1 MLESARVE
9 GRRALVGGRRLGQG
23 FQHVERVGELAQ
35 NRLAAAAGGI
45 AQAPRHAVI
54 QARQRRERT
63 GRIARIAQA
72 GADPVRVQQ
81 SAQHRQWAAG
91 LQRAEQALEHT
102 RRGLRPGRR
111 LQGHRAAGLA
121 VAVGHRHLE
130 AEHGGL
136 LEQWQGDPGVAGVGV
151 VDRQRRRAV
160 IPLRPAVLQRMVVR
174 VRGHRQQPCGF
185 AATGDARVG
194 VGVVDTRGR
203 VGRCRQDGNGDPV
216 AGAPALIVHGGQ
228 RQLDVRGLGHRRRG
242 ERHLELVVALQ
253 RQGGAARRRPP
264 QHADHGAIV
273 TGGAVQH
280 HPIAGGDGAVLA
292 GIHRRQGVVEGIHHG
307 DGDRIPAHGA
317 TGILRLQFERQ
328 RRVGVHLRRDDTQQ
342 ILVPGAVDDRFG
354 PAGLPPAQAPQG
366 AARGHRGAAVELQGF
381 ALIDPLVLA
390 GVHAGRIAF
399 VGVDGHRAHRVA
411 GGAAVIGDPH
421 PDPGFAVHRRGRH
434 PHRQAARLL
443 LDHGQRPIHG
453 PGHRH
458 DLAVVVLGGEPKG
471 TLRAGGQPGRPF
483 QRRPRR
489 PVGRLGRRR
498 VTVRATPTPTT
509 GRQQRGD
516 EKHRRHAKPVRP
528 T

>member
-1 MLESARVE
+1 MLKSARVE

-63 GRIARIAQA
+63 GRIAWIAQA

-81 SAQHRQWAAG
+81 PAQHRQRAAG
-91 LQRAEQALEHT
+91 LQRAEQALEHA

-136 LEQWQGDPGVAGVGV
+136 IQQRQGDPGVAGVGV

-160 IPLRPAVLQRMVVR
+160 IPLRPAVLQWVVVR
-174 VRGHRQQPCGF
+174 VRGDRQQPCGF
-185 AATGDARVG
+185 AAAGDARVG
-194 VGVVDTRGR
+194 VGVIDTRGR
-203 VGRCRQDGNGDPV
+203 VGRCRKNSDGDAV

-242 ERHLELVVALQ
+242 ERHLQPVVALQ
-253 RQGGAARRRPP
+253 GQGGAARRHPP
-264 QHADHGAIV
+264 QHADHGAVV

-280 HPIAGGDGAVLA
+280 HPLAGGDGAVVA

-307 DGDRIPAHGA
+307 DGDRIAAHGA
-317 TGILRLQFERQ
+317 TGILGFQFEGQ
-328 RRVGVHLRRDDTQQ
+328 RGVGVHLRRDDSQQ
-342 ILVPGAVDDRFG
+342 VLVPGAVDDRFG
-354 PAGLPPAQAPQG
+354 PVGLPPAQAPQG
-366 AARGHRGAAVELQGF
+366 APRGHRGATVELQGLT
-381 ALIDPLVLA
+381 LIDALVPA
-390 GVHAGRIAF
+390 GIHAGRIAA
-399 VGVDGHRAHRVA
+399 GGLDGHRAHRLR
-411 GGAAVIGDPH
+411 GGAAVVGDPH
-421 PDPGFAVHRRGRH
+421 PNPGFAVHRRRRH
-434 PHRQAARLL
+434 PHRQAAWLL
-443 LDHGQRPIHG
+443 LDHGQGPVHG
-453 PGHRH
+453 PGHRL
-458 DLAVVVLGGEPKG
+458 DPAVVVLGGEPEG
-471 TLRAGGQPGRPF
+471 ALGAGGQPGRTF
-483 QRRPRR
+483 QSRLGR
-489 PVGRLGRRR
+489 PVGGLGRRR

-516 EKHRRHAKPVRP
+516 QEHRRHAKPVRP